1 MYNTLWCYSTLI
13 YARLVCLILSP
24 SLNIYLGLTEGTN
37 MWLFLLLS
45 HGCTVHYRIFQALS
59 RALLS
64 VVILDMH
71 INFRLIVKPRMPP
84 RRGQSYTEGVNK
96 RRHAMDSSTAS
107 DLLVQ
112 PHPFCFSCRNPQM
125 LPRQQH
131 NLPFWQK

>member
-1 MYNTLWCYSTLI
+1 
-13 YARLVCLILSP
+13 
-24 SLNIYLGLTEGTN
+24 

-45 HGCTVHYRIFQALS
+45 HGCTVHYRLFQALG

-71 INFRLIVKPRMPP
+71 INFGLIVKPRMPP

-112 PHPFCFSCRNPQM
+112 PNPFCFSCRNPQM